1 MATRLARYVS
11 LIPFEA
17 DAVNFAARYDLWS
30 DNADFL
36 ACLQGDEE
44 EHAVLLV
51 SYFLTLDIPAPKLL
65 FGYTI
70 SDGNCC
76 WVVTLDEIDSQVR
89 LWDPLTGES
98 YSPTDPKCPL
108 QAVYC
113 AADAS
118 NIYYNVQ
125 SKFCS
130 WFHVTTD
137 SFRRRPAKSN
147 QLELWHLD
155 KTLEWIS
162 GGAANSTSIEL
173 QLFSTRYESSAAR
186 FGQHWAVY
194 QRTNQKLANGKI
206 DPFPVRYFF
215 HDETNFAEVWVCKNG
230 LDADWKHLGR
240 ANKRKIQTVKSGWL
254 SAQSKDS
261 GSGNDWACGEI
272 DRDSQIKSIQCWV
285 RSCRP
290 HTAIPGSSSIC
301 LGLFGPNYPTVKSTS
316 YFSTFFYFRRIK
328 LIFTLFDIWMQTPI
342 VSVSFYMSVSR

>member
-1 MATRLARYVS
+1 MAQQAEDLIAQLSKRFPEREFHALVADLKGNSPFMILFLHFLGVTHFVTRYIHPINIPSELEDARLTRIEMASRLARYVS

-130 WFHVTTD
+130 
-137 SFRRRPAKSN
+137 
-147 QLELWHLD
+147 
-155 KTLEWIS
+155 
-162 GGAANSTSIEL
+162 
-173 QLFSTRYESSAAR
+173 
-186 FGQHWAVY
+186 
-194 QRTNQKLANGKI
+194 
-206 DPFPVRYFF
+206 
-215 HDETNFAEVWVCKNG
+215 
-230 LDADWKHLGR
+230 
-240 ANKRKIQTVKSGWL
+240 
-254 SAQSKDS
+254 
-261 GSGNDWACGEI
+261 
-272 DRDSQIKSIQCWV
+272 
-285 RSCRP
+285 
-290 HTAIPGSSSIC
+290 
-301 LGLFGPNYPTVKSTS
+301 
-316 YFSTFFYFRRIK
+316 
-328 LIFTLFDIWMQTPI
+328 
-342 VSVSFYMSVSR
+342 